1 MAVVEAAE
9 AAEAAEEVVV
19 QAVAH
24 AIANIAE
31 NSLLKFM
38 VFGLGSFNGRVEHP
52 VYPYDA

>member
-1 MAVVEAAE
+1 MAVV
-9 AAEAAEEVVV
+9 EAAEEVVV

>member
-1 MAVVEAAE
+1 MAVVAVVEAA
-9 AAEAAEEVVV
+9 EVVV

-38 VFGLGSFNGRVEHP
+38 VFGLGSFNGRVEYP